1 MRKFTISSVA
11 TVWRCGMTFLFV
23 SMVLGFSLATGPV
36 SAQTERRT
44 IRGEVVDKDGN
55 PMSGVLVDLKESL
68 ISTLTDH
75 EGRFE
80 IRFQGKFNTLVFSEE
95 GYATQNVVFGA
106 EKNIKVIMV
115 EGQREEDP
123 EIYLMYGKQKRSKIS
138 SAVST
143 VWGEDIEDMPVM
155 YMNAALSGRLPGVLT
170 IQESGAPGQDN
181 ADLYL
186 RGRRSWQNR
195 NPTIFVDGHRRDF
208 SLVDPHEIEQIS
220 AFKDAG
226 ALAVLGL
233 RGGNGALMMTTKRG
247 IEGRPVLS
255 WNSQINIQTPT
266 DLPEFLDSWHYAT
279 LYNEAMLNDDP
290 NATPRYNPEDLAK
303 YLSGES
309 PYTHPN
315 VDWLEESLKK
325 VAVSQRHNLSIRG
338 GSSVARYF
346 VNLSFMNNDGLFK
359 TDKDVNTYNT
369 NAGFKMYSI
378 RSNVDVNLTKTTL
391 LAMSLYGRQRIQNN
405 PGGSATSTSDFFNTL
420 YSIPSNIFPVNYGS
434 DKVAGTNEFRHNPYG
449 ILNHSGYSKYI
460 HSTMESSIELR
471 ENMDYFVKGLSVHG
485 ALAFDLRFD
494 NTINRS
500 KSYPVYQYTGDDP
513 DTGEPTFLMWGEEKP
528 QNNSNSFG
536 SRKIRIFDVEV
547 GVDYN
552 RTFGKHDVAAT
563 LMYNNNQESDDTQTL
578 TNFHQ
583 GIFGRATYVFG
594 SRYIAEF
601 SFAYQGTEQLPPD
614 NRYGFFPAGSVG
626 WVLSEEPFI
635 KRSIGNVLSYMKLR
649 ASYGLSG
656 NDDGIPYYYYLPSF
670 KLNGSSRYN
679 FGVTGVNVAGW
690 VEDGLFNEDVTWEE
704 SVKLNLGTDIRL
716 FKDHFS
722 LGFDYFE
729 ENTSQILTE
738 RMSVSTL
745 LGIGA
750 STGPLGNV
758 GETKNRGFDF
768 QAAYSGRYKDL
779 RWTVGGM
786 LSYAHNEII
795 FNDEQA
801 YAYNY
806 RKTVGH
812 SINDPFGY
820 ISNGLYYDEQDML
833 NSPSTSFGP
842 AYPGDIKYR
851 DLNGDGVVDNQDQ
864 KRMGYGNL
872 AEINYSFYADLNW
885 KGFDFSILFSGVA
898 DRNYSLSPTGAAI
911 VAFYNVSGTGGQYDG
926 NALKYHWEHRYNP
939 ADPSTWATATYP
951 RLSLAGRNHNT
962 QKSDFWQE
970 NGNFLRLKNLEVGYT
985 LPRKITQKW
994 YISKAR
1000 VFYSGYNLATWDNVR
1015 MRDAEN
1021 GHKTNAYPMQVI
1033 HSIGINIQF

>member
-11 TVWRCGMTFLFV
+11 TAIRCGMTFLFV
-23 SMVLGFSLATGPV
+23 SMVLGFTLAAGPA
-36 SAQTERRT
+36 SAQAQRRT
-44 IRGEVVDKDGN
+44 VKGEVVDKDGN
-55 PMSGVLVDLKESL
+55 PLPAVLVDLKESL
-68 ISTLTDH
+68 ISTLTDR

-80 IRFQGKFNTLVFSEE
+80 VQFQGKYNTLIFSLD
-95 GYATQNVVFGA
+95 GYNEQSVVFGK
-106 EKNIKVIMV
+106 ENYLKVILT
-115 EGQREEDP
+115 QNDKAKDRD
-123 EIYLMYGKQKRSKIS
+123 IYLMYGKQKQSKIT

-143 VWGEDIEDMPVM
+143 VWGEEIEDIPVM
-155 YMNAALSGRLPGVLT
+155 FQNAALTGRLPGVLT

-195 NPTIFVDGHRRDF
+195 NPLVFIDGHRRDF

-226 ALAVLGL
+226 ALAILGL

-255 WNSQINIQTPT
+255 WNSQVNIQYPT
-266 DLPEFLDSWHYAT
+266 RLPDFLDSWHYAT

-290 NATPRYNPEDLAK
+290 TAEPRYKEEDLNK
-303 YLSGES
+303 YLTGES

-315 VDWLEESLKK
+315 VDWLDESLKK
-325 VAVSQRHNLSIRG
+325 ASVSQRHNLSIRG
-338 GSSVARYF
+338 GSSAARYF
-346 VNLSFMNNDGLFK
+346 VNLSFMNNDGLYK

-391 LAMSLYGRQRIQNN
+391 LALSLYGRQRVQNN
-405 PGGSATSTSDFFNTL
+405 PGATTTTNALFNTL
-420 YSIPSNIFPVNYGS
+420 YSIPSNIFPLNYGS
-434 DKVAGTNEFRHNPYG
+434 DKVAGTNEFRNNPYG

-460 HSTMESSIELR
+460 HSTMESSIEMR

-500 KSYPVYQYTGDDP
+500 KTYPVYQYKGVDEFDNP
-513 DTGEPTFLMWGEEKP
+513 IFDVWGEEKP

-552 RTFGKHDVAAT
+552 RVFGKHDVAAT
-563 LMYNNNQESDDTQTL
+563 LMYNNNQESDDTEKL

-583 GIFGRATYVFG
+583 GVFGRATYVFG

-601 SFAYQGTEQLPPD
+601 SFAYQGSEQLPPD

-635 KRSIGNVLSYMKLR
+635 KRNIGNVLSFMKLR

-670 KLNGSSRYN
+670 KLNSSNRYN
-679 FGVTGVNVAGW
+679 FGVTGTNVAGW
-690 VEDGLFNEDVTWEE
+690 VEDGLYNEHVTWEE
-704 SVKLNLGTDIRL
+704 SKKLNLGADIRL
-716 FKDHFS
+716 FKDRLS
-722 LGFDYFE
+722 LGFDYFDE
-729 ENTSQILTE
+729 QTSQILTE
-738 RMSVSTL
+738 RMSVSSL
-745 LGIGA
+745 LGMGA
-750 STGPLGNV
+750 GTGPLGNV
-758 GETKNRGFDF
+758 GKTKNRGYEA
-768 QAAYSGRYKDL
+768 QIAYTDHYKDFW
-779 RWTVGGM
+779 WTVGGNIA
-786 LSYAHNEII
+786 YARNEIL

-812 SINDPFGY
+812 SINDIFGY
-820 ISNGLYYDEQDML
+820 VANGLYFDEQDML
-833 NSPSTSFGP
+833 NSPSTSFGT
-842 AYPGDIKYR
+842 AFPGDIKYR
-851 DLNGDGVVDNQDQ
+851 DLNGDGIVDNQDQ
-864 KRMGYGNL
+864 KRLGHSNL
-872 AEINYSFYADLNW
+872 AETNYAFFVGLNW
-885 KGFDFSILFSGVA
+885 KGFDFNMLFTGVA
-898 DRNYSLSPTGAAI
+898 NRNYYMKNTSAAVI
-911 VAFYNVSGTGGQYDG
+911 AFYNVAGTGGKYDG
-926 NALKYHWEHRYNP
+926 NVQQYHWDHRYNP
-939 ADPSTWATATYP
+939 SDPSTWKTATYP
-951 RLSLAGRNHNT
+951 RLSLAGRDHNT
-962 QKSDFWQE
+962 QQSSFWLE

-985 LPRKITQKW
+985 LPRRITQKW

-1000 VFYSGYNLATWDNVR
+1000 IFYSGYNLATWDNMR
-1015 MRDAEN
+1015 MLDPES
-1021 GHKTNAYPMQVI
+1021 GPNANNYPVQVV